1 MRRMYRGAN
10 FTDAE
15 ERAEEKGG
23 GGGGGTKKPFPFLK
37 FNYLLY

>member
-15 ERAEEKGG
+15 ERAEEKAGG
-23 GGGGGTKKPFPFLK
+23 GYTKTPFL
-37 FNYLLY
+37 F